1 MKKVLSIVAATA
13 MIALVACG
21 PSEADKKAAADKAMQ
36 DSVAMADSLASA
48 EAAAAS
54 AMVTDSTK
62 VDSGAAVVA
71 EEAKKLTQTKTK
83 AIQRFG

>member
-54 AMVTDSTK
+54 AMVDSTK

-71 EEAKKLTQTKTK
+71 EEVK
-83 AIQRFG
+83 